1 MENNYKFLYL
11 KYKKKYLDLENTKC
25 IYIKNDKVYPVEI
38 VKEHIDVDETFYTIK
53 FNDGTERQTIQK
65 NLIIK

>member
-1 MENNYKFLYL
+1 MSDYKFLYL
-11 KYKKKYLDLENTKC
+11 KYKKKYLDLENAKC
-25 IYIKNDKVYPVEI
+25 IYIKNNKVYPVEI

>member
-1 MENNYKFLYL
+1 MSDYKFLYL
-11 KYKKKYLDLENTKC
+11 KYKKKYLDLENAKC
-25 IYIKNDKVYPVEI
+25 IYIKNNKVYPVEI

-53 FNDGTERQTIQK
+53 LKDGTERQTIQK

>member
-11 KYKKKYLDLENTKC
+11 KYKKKYLDLENAKC
-25 IYIKNDKVYPVEI
+25 IYIKNNKVYPVEI

-53 FNDGTERQTIQK
+53 LKDGTERQTIKK

>member
-1 MENNYKFLYL
+1 MSDYKFLYL
-11 KYKKKYLDLENTKC
+11 KYKKKYLDLENAEY
-25 IYIKNDKVYPVEI
+25 IYIKNNKLYPVKI

-53 FNDGTERQTIQK
+53 FNDGIERQTIKK